1 MAFFNV
7 RFRKRNKQC
16 EEVIKLG
23 VPMGIKRCILMF
35 DLYYYYALKGI
46 LFIMDL
52 LVIYIDDTTMIDHQ
66 EKRC

>member
-1 MAFFNV
+1 
-7 RFRKRNKQC
+7 
-16 EEVIKLG
+16 
-23 VPMGIKRCILMF
+23 MGIKRCILMF